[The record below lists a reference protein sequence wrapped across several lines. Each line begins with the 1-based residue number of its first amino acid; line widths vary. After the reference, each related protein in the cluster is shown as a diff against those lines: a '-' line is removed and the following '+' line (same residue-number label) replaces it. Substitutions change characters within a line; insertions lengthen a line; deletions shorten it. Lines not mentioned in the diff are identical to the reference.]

1 MIQIDEGN
9 INSSSVDILKTNQ
22 KSRLEYLKEF
32 AKLTDKEKFLHNK
45 VLPQNKNAWYWNF
58 FRKMD
63 EDCRY
68 FKY

>member
-1 MIQIDEGN
+1 MIQINDGN
-9 INSSSVDILKTNQ
+9 FRPESAKIPKMIEAT
-22 KSRLEYLKEF
+22 RLEYLKKF
-32 AKLTDKEKFLHNK
+32 AKLTDKEKFLNNK

>member
-9 INSSSVDILKTNQ
+9 ISNESVKIQ
-22 KSRLEYLKEF
+22 KINEANRLDYLKEF
-32 AKLTDKEKFLHNK
+32 SKLSDKEKFLSNK
-45 VLPQNKNAWYWNF
+45 VLPQNKNAWFWNI

>member
-9 INSSSVDILKTNQ
+9 IDHDIIKILKT
-22 KSRLEYLKEF
+22 KETTRLEYLKEF
-32 AKLTDKEKFLHNK
+32 AKLSDKEKFLHNQ

>member
-9 INSSSVDILKTNQ
+9 VNPGSFDILNRKKKT
-22 KSRLEYLKEF
+22 RLEYLKEF
-32 AKLTDKEKFLHNK
+32 AKLPDKEKFLLNQ
-45 VLPQNKNAWYWNF
+45 VLPQNKNAWYWNI